1 MVTNYRLIMLA
12 LVQGRSWSQIT
23 SDLGCSRSSIDKA
36 SRVLR
41 STGMDE
47 DTITAL
53 SAQELSELFPDNRR
67 RDSDAFVEPDFA
79 GIAAR
84 RRRGERVTLKVE
96 HHKYTRRQAASGQQH

>member
-47 DTITAL
+47 DTITDNVGNRP
-53 SAQELSELFPDNRR
+53 QGTFTKPPDLLYQ
-67 RDSDAFVEPDFA
+67 VHGYTP
-79 GIAAR
+79 
-84 RRRGERVTLKVE
+84 VT
-96 HHKYTRRQAASGQQH
+96 RQKSII

>member
-53 SAQELSELFPDNRR
+53 SPQELSELFRIIAGGIQMRLWNRI
-67 RDSDAFVEPDFA
+67 SQASPPGADAV
-79 GIAAR
+79 
-84 RRRGERVTLKVE
+84 
-96 HHKYTRRQAASGQQH
+96 SG